1 MRFTLRSRHVGS
13 LNAGTKLYVL
23 MFSFKTLPVF
33 ILIFIGFFCGNAQ
46 AQFAARFSLT
56 VAEEYNDNI
65 FFTKQREHDFITN
78 ITPTFSLIYQPPSV
92 SAAPLMLN
100 ISPTGQIFARNP
112 DQNNFGDGVNINGG
126 YTYQYS
132 PRLSFNVGET
142 FQTIGRTQTGTVG
155 GSSFN
160 QIAKSPTAPAAPGT
174 PLSSVSLGSFI
185 PNGRTLENNFSL
197 SSAYLYAPNI
207 TISGAFWNR
216 LINYLD
222 EGGTDFSN
230 NVGIRASYNWR
241 QEHNFRVGY
250 SVEFLKTRD
259 NGSSVV
265 HNFDIGDDFFSNTQ
279 IQLTPTLTL
288 TLSTGLSLN
297 TSSDGPRV
305 ANNSRVELTK
315 VWERATLRTGVSK
328 GLTSSFGVAGI
339 SDTIDFVTAFD
350 MRLTE
355 KLSVNAG
362 VDYSFYNTDDVNFK
376 PFRAYGGL
384 QYAIN
389 SWLCSGAR
397 YTHRRL
403 FGGSGGQNT
412 VLQTDG
418 NIYGNSLFLLLTA
431 SFDVWPTLGLA
442 RGPGCSAAAGT
453 PSAPPQIR
461 PISQGSGL

>member
-1 MRFTLRSRHVGS
+1 
-13 LNAGTKLYVL
+13 LNAGTNPSYVL
-23 MFSFKTLPVF
+23 TFSFKSLPVV
-33 ILIFIGFFCGNAQ
+33 ILIFTVVFCDDAQ

-65 FFTKQREHDFITN
+65 FFTKDREHDFITN
-78 ITPTFSLIYQPPSV
+78 ITPTFTLIYQPPSP
-92 SAAPLMLN
+92 SATPLTLN

-132 PRLSFNVGET
+132 PRLSFNVRET
-142 FQTIGRTQTGTVG
+142 FRTIGRTQTGTLDERL
-155 GSSFN
+155 FN
-160 QIAKSPTAPAAPGT
+160 QTARTPTAPAAPGM
-174 PLSSVSLGSFI
+174 PLSSLSVGSFI
-185 PNGRTLENNFSL
+185 PNGRTLENHFDL
-197 SSAYLYAPNI
+197 SGSYLYSPNI
-207 TISGAFWNR
+207 RIGGGFGNSF
-216 LINYLD
+216 INYLD
-222 EGGTDFSN
+222 EGGTDITN
-230 NVGIRASYNWR
+230 YVEVRGSYNWR
-241 QEHNFRVGY
+241 EEHNLYAEYR
-250 SVEFLKTRD
+250 VEFLKSRD
-259 NGSSVV
+259 NGNSVV
-265 HNFDIGDDFFSNTQ
+265 HNFNIGDDFFSNTQ

-305 ANNSRVELTK
+305 ANNTNVQLTK
-315 VWERATLRTGVSK
+315 LWERATLRTGVFK

-376 PFRAYGGL
+376 PFRAYGGV
-384 QYAIN
+384 QYGIT
-389 SWLCSGAR
+389 SWLCSGLR

-403 FGGSGGQNT
+403 FGGSGGQDT

-418 NIYGNSLFLLLTA
+418 NVHGNSLFLLLTA
-431 SFDVWPTLGLA
+431 SFDVWPTVRLA
-442 RGPGCSAAAGT
+442 RSAGPCSAGIQ
-453 PSAPPQIR
+453 SIR
-461 PISQGSGL
+461 ATQSPGLPAR